1 MRSIFITGGARSGKS
16 VFALTCAQ
24 KLSGKKAFVATAQ
37 ALDPEMQERIEMHKQ
52 QRGSAWDTYEE
63 PLNVRA
69 LVEDLKHRYDVVVID
84 CLTLWL
90 SNVMH
95 AGMDV
100 LQEIDRFAGVTIDN
114 ERAGSGRGNQRAG
127 ARRGN
132 PSGYPMTAST
142 GGYPFASAPT
152 VFIISNE
159 VGMGIVPEN
168 ELARRF
174 RDYQGML
181 NQHVA
186 RSADEVYLMVS
197 GIPLKLK

>member
-16 VFALTCAQ
+16 AYALAYAQ
-24 KLSGKKAFVATAQ
+24 KLSGRKAFVATAQ
-37 ALDPEMQERIEMHKQ
+37 ALDPEMQERIGMHKQ
-52 QRGSAWDTYEE
+52 QRGSAWETYEE
-63 PLNVRA
+63 PLNVRG
-69 LVEDLKHRYDVVVID
+69 LVEDLKHRYDVIVID

-95 AGMDV
+95 AGLDV
-100 LQEIDRFAGVTIDN
+100 IREIDRFAGVTAGETNDN
-114 ERAGSGRGNQRAG
+114 QLAG
-127 ARRGN
+127 AGRGN
-132 PSGYPMTAST
+132 PSGYPMTSST
-142 GGYPFASAPT
+142 GVYPFASAPT

>member
-16 VFALTCAQ
+16 VFALACAQ

-37 ALDPEMQERIEMHKQ
+37 ALDPEMQQRIEIHKR
-52 QRGSAWDTYEE
+52 QRDSAWDTYEE

-95 AGMDV
+95 ADLDV
-100 LQEIDRFAGVTIDN
+100 IQEIDRFAGGIN
-114 ERAGSGRGNQRAG
+114 ENQGAGPSPAPTAAG
-127 ARRGN
+127 TS
-132 PSGYPMTAST
+132 PAST
-142 GGYPFASAPT
+142 
-152 VFIISNE
+152 VFMISNE

-186 RSADEVYLMVS
+186 ASADEIYLMVS
-197 GIPLKLK
+197 GIPLKVK